1 MATTTPKATR
11 RASIRGRAWRL
22 LRLAALRAR
31 KGIVVH
37 GLGLL
42 KTLGCSGRSDRL
54 RYGEREFSIDET
66 PAFRFRAP
74 SALVLRFIPCIA
86 PAVPDTPDDYSGDR
100 YFFCDPRER
109 VAGSVGDGHGAG
121 PSEYGVENL
130 DDCAE
135 EQLLQRAVMGASC
148 ADFGAVEQEDGEDA
162 GVDVKAEEFIANF
175 YSQMRMQRQISSL
188 QYNEMMHRSIC

>member
-1 MATTTPKATR
+1 MR

-42 KTLGCSGRSDRL
+42 KTLGCSRRGDRL
-54 RYGEREFSIDET
+54 RY
-66 PAFRFRAP
+66 
-74 SALVLRFIPCIA
+74 
-86 PAVPDTPDDYSGDR
+86 
-100 YFFCDPRER
+100 
-109 VAGSVGDGHGAG
+109 GHGAG

-148 ADFGAVEQEDGEDA
+148 ANFGAAEQEDGEDA

-175 YSQMRMQRQISSL
+175 YSQMRMQRQISWL